1 MRVIAFCVLFL
12 ADSGTVAATTTAR
25 ILYSDRIVKIDN
37 ALSEAKDLW
46 VSQDDLKRI
55 VNGFELKPQGAC
67 FDDVCIP
74 VKQKGPDSLVLYR
87 EGKKWFNLT
96 AFARLMGQTY
106 IAEATEGVWSFGEI
120 PVLRSGFLDSAI
132 APDFALPDRKG
143 KTVRLS
149 DFRGKKVL
157 LLTWASW

>member
-1 MRVIAFCVLFL
+1 MRLIAFCVLFL
-12 ADSGTVAATTTAR
+12 AHTGTVAATTTAR
-25 ILYSDRIVKIDN
+25 ILYSDRVVTIDS
-37 ALSEAKDLW
+37 ALSEAKELW
-46 VSQDDLKRI
+46 VSPADLKRI
-55 VNGFELKPQGAC
+55 NGFELKPQGAC
-67 FDDVCIP
+67 LDEVCIP
-74 VKQKGPDSLVLYR
+74 VKQKGPDSLVLNR

-96 AFARLMGQTY
+96 AFARKIGQTY
-106 IAEATEGVWSFGEI
+106 VAEATEGVWSFGEI